1 MACGKYFLKRLVMFF
16 DFPDFVVMDIHID
29 VPNLMVTTT
38 TTSIHFMICFNHL
51 NLFYVLLTHPLIL
64 MTAFFHMR
72 NSLFQPVLWFPQHIC
87 LGKLSLTVWAW
98 FLLIFTTL
106 GMFFTFISMGLFNF
120 NDFHDLVLRMMR
132 ALRDDFFFVGVPLEE
147 FLQVW
152 MSFWDCVK
160 QVLLTF
166 MVAWLYLNYL
176 FFMLIT
182 YMFHLFRLPM
192 LLFFWTK

>member
-1 MACGKYFLKRLVMFF
+1 MFF
-16 DFPDFVVMDIHID
+16 DFLDFVDMDININ
-29 VPNLMVTTT
+29 VSNLMVTTT
-38 TTSIHFMICFNHL
+38 TTSIHHFMICFNHL

-87 LGKLSLTVWAW
+87 LVNLSLTVWAW
-98 FLLIFTTL
+98 ILLIFTTL

-182 YMFHLFRLPM
+182 YITMPFFLRRMFHLFRLPM
-192 LLFFWTK
+192 LLLFWTK